1 MKYIKAPELEVQEW
15 LNTKNDITLEKLK
28 NKIVIIFAF
37 QMLCPACV
45 QHSIPQ
51 SKKLFEK
58 FKNEDVVILGLH
70 TVFEHH
76 SVMNNEALK
85 VFVHENNIKF
95 PIAIDMPVKNDY
107 IPASMKKYNMQGTPS
122 LIIIDKEGYL
132 RMNAFGLVEDLEI
145 GLLIGSLLNKG

>member
-15 LNTKNDITLEKLK
+15 LNTENDITLEKLK

-45 QHSIPQ
+45 LHSIPQ
-51 SKKLFEK
+51 SKRLFEK

-122 LIIIDKEGYL
+122 LIIIDKDGFL
-132 RMNAFGLVEDLEI
+132 RMNAFALVEDLEI